1 MTSKVCVEYGARS
14 VFEMMTACRVFRTLF
29 WSGSCCHLCNFLA
42 DNWYRLLNRT
52 RGQNSIWNSYNSL
65 IKTLHFNLFFQETL
79 LFRFKMVFFVLTLK
93 ENLIVLIFDA
103 KFFIV
108 LFCPRFLFNHKH
120 LWQYLKFLAGNTDN
134 TTVPAILLSV
144 FTLLLIIPV
153 GTLHGSVFVVILPD
167 GVVISGFGLVVVSLV
182 VVSFGVRVEK
192 TVLRKSQY
200 KRRLSSNKLKIFILN
215 IYNYTYI
222 SEYRE

>member
-79 LFRFKMVFFVLTLK
+79 LFRFKMVFFILTLK
-93 ENLIVLIFDA
+93 ESLIVLIFDV

-108 LFCPRFLFNHKH
+108 LFCPRFLFNNKH
-120 LWQYLKFLAGNTDN
+120 LWQYLKFLTGNTDN

-144 FTLLLIIPV
+144 FTLLLTITCWYV
-153 GTLHGSVFVVILPD
+153 TWFCRCYSSWWSCYFWVWLRGCFFGSCFFW
-167 GVVISGFGLVVVSLV
+167 GWSGENCIKKV
-182 VVSFGVRVEK
+182 
-192 TVLRKSQY
+192 T
-200 KRRLSSNKLKIFILN
+200 I
-215 IYNYTYI
+215 
-222 SEYRE
+222 